1 MSATVAAALKKIAV
15 ALLTDK
21 KALKTIGGIVL
32 GVLIIIIMPIVAV
45 VSLFNGGIEIDT
57 DRLQTMVVENLS
69 AEEQAKLQAVED
81 TMYAIEDAMLAAGFP
96 ARVKE
101 AQVLYVLALSDFA
114 DDNGFVEKLVGCFT
128 AEQTDAQLISAV
140 NSAFGTSLAPEDFTQ
155 VMQAI
160 RAVYIDTSHYTGP
173 STKNNLDLVQWAIA
187 AEKAGWGYVWGT
199 FGEVLTE
206 SYYEAKAAQ
215 YPDEVG
221 GYEDF
226 IRQNWLGGRT
236 ADCVGFIKGY
246 GWLNSDTHEIEYG
259 TNGMPDIGADAMY
272 DNATEKG
279 TIDTMDEAERL
290 ALPHPECEARN
301 LFVRESR
308 THRYFLLTAHARVD
322 LKAFSRQQGL
332 RSLSFASADELR
344 EILWL
349 ETGAVTPLALLNAP
363 DVTLYLDEALLG
375 GRIAVHPNT
384 NTATVWLQ
392 TADLVSLLRTQ
403 CVPVVAVPFP
413 CLP

>member
-140 NSAFGTSLAPEDFTQ
+140 NSAFGTSLAPIQLFIVLFSSQ
-155 VMQAI
+155 CAGLHI
-160 RAVYIDTSHYTGP
+160 
-173 STKNNLDLVQWAIA
+173 
-187 AEKAGWGYVWGT
+187 EK
-199 FGEVLTE
+199 
-206 SYYEAKAAQ
+206 
-215 YPDEVG
+215 PDC
-221 GYEDF
+221 
-226 IRQNWLGGRT
+226 IW
-236 ADCVGFIKGY
+236 
-246 GWLNSDTHEIEYG
+246 
-259 TNGMPDIGADAMY
+259 
-272 DNATEKG
+272 
-279 TIDTMDEAERL
+279 
-290 ALPHPECEARN
+290 
-301 LFVRESR
+301 
-308 THRYFLLTAHARVD
+308 
-322 LKAFSRQQGL
+322 
-332 RSLSFASADELR
+332 
-344 EILWL
+344 
-349 ETGAVTPLALLNAP
+349 
-363 DVTLYLDEALLG
+363 
-375 GRIAVHPNT
+375 
-384 NTATVWLQ
+384 
-392 TADLVSLLRTQ
+392 
-403 CVPVVAVPFP
+403 
-413 CLP
+413 